1 MVLEATKFAVNCP
14 RGVTGFGLQQLAES
28 ELNSILHRYFQGSH
42 SPAPEL
48 FVLSGSPSIHSHS
61 PRLPLPLRLRVL
73 VCGTSSR
80 SVRSSRRF
88 LQLLFVAEEA
98 GAVEVDVG
106 QMQPLMATLGDWP
119 GFVEVQEGASTLLPT
134 NGVEG
139 SLATSNKPISE
150 TSF

>member
-1 MVLEATKFAVNCP
+1 MEATKFAVNCP

-42 SPAPEL
+42 SPLPEL

-61 PRLPLPLRLRVL
+61 PRL
-73 VCGTSSR
+73 
-80 SVRSSRRF
+80 RRFLCVFEFLFVAPVAAALDHRAGF